1 MQSVPGE
8 MAGSATAQLA
18 IEAIRQRLSQTPP
31 PGGFCLFVLENM
43 DLVEVAGEPGAARI
57 LRRRIHGELES
68 ILGAG
73 SVLCDA
79 REDGFILALPAGDH
93 AAVVHD
99 LDLMLQRLPFW
110 GLDQLSH
117 ATSVTGRAGV
127 VWVEDA
133 LRTEPADLHRAAVT
147 AVSAARVAQRS
158 RLVYGGSD
166 TGAISDLQRTAQLIC
181 DLPTAVEEGRLV
193 LLGQEIVSCAPGAL
207 RGREYEILLQMH
219 GRNGQS
225 FAPGFFLQAA
235 EQSRLIEIVDT
246 WVLRSILVDNAA
258 NLRAVPELT
267 VSINVAARTLSGSAF
282 AGGLEG
288 MLKAGGVDPGRVQLE
303 ITETAQIRDL
313 QQAQANIRAARSMG
327 CRIAL
332 DDFGAGMSGYGYL
345 KAFEPDCLKIDGSL
359 ISHVADE
366 THMDARIV
374 RSIITLAHD
383 LGIEVVA
390 EHVSSASILQALK
403 GFGIDK
409 VQGFQLGRPGP
420 LQSVFENR
428 QQWDSV
434 TCFS

>member
-1 MQSVPGE
+1 
-8 MAGSATAQLA
+8 MAGSATTQLA
-18 IEAIRQRLSQTPP
+18 IEAIRQRLAQTPP

-43 DLVEVAGEPGAARI
+43 DLVEVAGDAGAARI
-57 LRRRIHGELES
+57 LRNRIRGELENT
-68 ILGAG
+68 LGAG

-79 REDGFILALPAGDH
+79 REDGFILALPATDQDH
-93 AAVVHD
+93 LMRE
-99 LDLMLQRLPFW
+99 LDHMLHRLPFW
-110 GLDQLSH
+110 SLDRPSH

-133 LRTEPADLHRAAVT
+133 LRSKPEDLHRAAVT

-158 RLVYGGSD
+158 RLVFGGSD
-166 TGAISDLQRTAQLIC
+166 PRAITDLQLTAQLIC
-181 DLPTAVEEGRLV
+181 DLPAAVEEGRLV
-193 LLGQEIVSCAPGAL
+193 LLGQEIVSCAPGAA
-207 RGREYEILLQMH
+207 RGREYEVLLQMN
-219 GRNGQS
+219 GRSGQS

-235 EQSRLIEIVDT
+235 EQSRLIEIVDN
-246 WVLRSILVDNAA
+246 WVLRSVLVENAA
-258 NLRAVPELT
+258 RLRALPDMK

-282 AGGLEG
+282 AGGLEA
-288 MLKAGGVDPGRVQLE
+288 MLKAGGVDPTRIQLE

-313 QQAQANIRAARSMG
+313 QQAQSNIRAARSMG

-390 EHVSSASILQALK
+390 EHVSSQDILQALK

-420 LQSVFENR
+420 LQLVFENR
-428 QQWDSV
+428 QACDSV
-434 TCFS
+434 SCAV